1 MWKKI
6 KTAARKAW
14 LGVVGAALAVLGA
27 LGLYTSADAQAV
39 PVVDTLTWTAPT
51 QYVDGSA
58 IPAGTITGYRIVWGA
73 TPEGVWPAAN
83 TLDVGPVLT
92 RVLTRPETYGNRC
105 YKLAALVGEVNG
117 EWTAAACKNVQAPAR
132 APGNVRVE

>member
-1 MWKKI
+1 MWTKI
-6 KTAARKAW
+6 KNAARKAW
-14 LGVVGAALAVLGA
+14 LAIVGAVLAVAGF
-27 LGLYTSADAQAV
+27 LGLRDADAQSV
-39 PVVDTLTWTAPT
+39 PVVDTLTWEAPT
-51 QYVDGSA
+51 QYVDGTA
-58 IPAGTITGYRIVWGA
+58 IPPGTITGYRIVWGP

-117 EWTAAACKNVQAPAR
+117 EWTAAVCKNVQAPAR
-132 APGNVRVE
+132 APGNVKVD